1 MRLGRAGWADTVER
15 VTRWL
20 PGGKALLCAGMIA
33 AAGTSLAS
41 APALAVSAP
50 AGSAI
55 AANRVVAAASGS
67 AAGTARH
74 VVVVGISEL
83 RWSDVSSAAT
93 PNLWRAAQDGAVGS
107 LVDYAV
113 IPHTCPVDA
122 WLTLNAGARAT
133 EQHGEKGACPP
144 LPTVVSEPNGAR
156 VPASARIGAM
166 PGLVAYNQGLHYGP
180 QWGLLA
186 SAAGPGGCA
195 TAVGP
200 GAALALTDASGNVGS
215 YLASPGDVTGQT
227 LGRCALTVVDLGV
240 LTSGTGGSAGTGR
253 AALVRKADAE
263 LGRIMSELPPDTTL
277 MVTAPG
283 SVTMPPHLQATIV
296 SGAGYRAGLLDA
308 RSTKQA
314 GVVVLTDLTPT
325 VLHWLGRT
333 APSGLTGSR
342 LTRADR
348 ASLAVVIRGLVG
360 RDTAEQVW
368 TSTHNKFFVIYAL
381 ADVAVFAGI
390 GLILWGGQEERRRRR
405 ARSWRSA
412 GVFAAAVPV
421 GTFLA
426 DMVPWWMKSHPAVWL
441 YGLGLGW
448 AAGIGLVALL
458 LGPWR
463 RDPLGPL
470 GDVCLLTVAVLG
482 IDVVTGSRLQ
492 LETPFGLTLLEA
504 GRFYGLGGEAIGIY
518 AIAGLAGA
526 AWLGMTLLRQH
537 GRRAAVLA
545 VSAVALF
552 AVVASGWPGTGAKG
566 GGTIMMVPCFLL
578 LLMAVAGARIT
589 WRRAVAIAL
598 SGLVLLAVFS
608 LLSYFVPGA
617 GSDLGVFA
625 GNLLH
630 GQAGGTLDRK
640 ISSNIGS
647 LTVSAYSPL
656 IPVVVLV
663 TGLMLWRPSWFMM
676 RTVPRAYVAEPL
688 LRPTMGV
695 IWLAA
700 LLGWFA
706 NDSGIIVTASA
717 LPLALPLGI
726 AMLASVSYQDR
737 GARYLDTAVAGTSV
751 VGKAS

>member
-1 MRLGRAGWADTVER
+1 
-15 VTRWL
+15 
-20 PGGKALLCAGMIA
+20 
-33 AAGTSLAS
+33 
-41 APALAVSAP
+41 
-50 AGSAI
+50 
-55 AANRVVAAASGS
+55 
-67 AAGTARH
+67 
-74 VVVVGISEL
+74 
-83 RWSDVSSAAT
+83 
-93 PNLWRAAQDGAVGS
+93 
-107 LVDYAV
+107 
-113 IPHTCPVDA
+113 
-122 WLTLNAGARAT
+122 
-133 EQHGEKGACPP
+133 
-144 LPTVVSEPNGAR
+144 
-156 VPASARIGAM
+156 M
-166 PGLVAYNQGLHYGP
+166 PGLVAYNQGLHYSP
-180 QWGLLA
+180 HWGSLA
-186 SAAGPGGCA
+186 LAGGTGGCA

-200 GAALALTDASGNVGS
+200 GAALALANARGDVGS
-215 YLASPGDVTGQT
+215 YLASPDDVTKHALSG
-227 LGRCALTVVDLGV
+227 CALTVVDLGAV
-240 LTSGTGGSAGTGR
+240 PSASGGGGATGR
-253 AALVRKADAE
+253 AASVRKADAE
-263 LGRIMSELPPDTTL
+263 LGVIMSELPSDTTL

-283 SVTMPPHLQATIV
+283 AVTMPPHLQVTIV

-308 RSTKQA
+308 RSTKQG

-333 APSGLTGSR
+333 VPSGLTGAQ
-342 LTRADR
+342 LTRGDR
-348 ASLAVVIRGLVG
+348 GSLMSAVRGLVG

-368 TSTHNKFFVIYAL
+368 TSTHNKFFLIYAL
-381 ADVAVFAGI
+381 ADGAVFAGI
-390 GLILWGGQEERRRRR
+390 GLIFWGGQEERRRRR
-405 ARSWRSA
+405 ARLWRTA

-426 DMVPWWMKSHPAVWL
+426 DMVPWWLQAHPAVWL
-441 YGLGLGW
+441 YGLALGW
-448 AAGIGLVALL
+448 AVLISAVALL

-504 GRFYGLGGEAIGIY
+504 GRFYGIGGEAIGIY
-518 AIAGLAGA
+518 AVAGLAGA
-526 AWLGMTLLRQH
+526 AWLGITLLRQR
-537 GRRAAVLA
+537 GKRDAVLA

-578 LLMAVAGARIT
+578 LIMAVAGARIT
-589 WRRAVAIAL
+589 WRRAVGIAL
-598 SGLVLLAVFS
+598 SGLAVFAVFA

-630 GQAGGTLDRK
+630 GHAGGTLDRK

-656 IPVVVLV
+656 IPVVVV
-663 TGLMLWRPSWFMM
+663 VSGLMLWRPSWFAL
-676 RTVPRAYVAEPL
+676 RTVPRAYAAEPL
-688 LRPTMGV
+688 LRPALGV
-695 IWLAA
+695 MWLAA

-737 GARYLDTAVAGTSV
+737 GAHYLDTAMAGSSV
-751 VGKAS
+751 VGKAN